1 MEWWGWAI
9 AGLILLGAEMMV
21 PADFFLF
28 FLGLAALI
36 VSGLSAMGVFAAP
49 WAEWLTFALLAITFL
64 GVIRQRIMRRL
75 ATEKN
80 KTDLDEVVGGKAI
93 ASSELGIQ
101 ERGKVDMRG
110 TSWSALNVGSEHI
123 SAGDHCI
130 VEAVDGLELHVK
142 KN

>member
-9 AGLILLGAEMMV
+9 AGFLLLGAEVMV

-36 VSGLSAMGVFAAP
+36 VSGLSAVGLFAAP
-49 WAEWLTFALLAITFL
+49 WAEWLTFALLAITLL

-75 ATEKN
+75 ATE
-80 KTDLDEVVGGKAI
+80 TTRADLDEVVGGKAI
-93 ASSELGIQ
+93 ATSNLGLQ

-110 TSWSALNVGSEHI
+110 TSWSALNVGSEPI
-123 SAGDHCI
+123 SAGEQCV

>member
-36 VSGLSAMGVFAAP
+36 VSGLSAVGLFVAP

-64 GVIRQRIMRRL
+64 GVIRQRIIRRL

-93 ASSELGIQ
+93 ATSDLGPQ

-110 TSWSALNVGSEHI
+110 TSWSAINVGSEHI
-123 SAGDHCI
+123 LEGEQCV